1 MKNFRISLAAFALL
15 FAMIAATAFRTA
27 KNDQRTSLTK
37 VWFSFKTNA
46 TDPLDPISYFNTES
60 TSQPGCPSTGA
71 MCAIL
76 AEPQAGDSQLPEI
89 EGDPALKSH
98 IQAVVADNFES
109 ELADV
114 KVRAD

>member
-1 MKNFRISLAAFALL
+1 
-15 FAMIAATAFRTA
+15 
-27 KNDQRTSLTK
+27 
-37 VWFSFKTNA
+37 
-46 TDPLDPISYFNTES
+46 
-60 TSQPGCPSTGA
+60 